1 MKSPLLKLING
12 TILMIYDSSVGSH
25 LVMFSLF
32 GELWVSFRGTQVRD
46 FRKGLLKFVSIRI
59 IEEYSPKNPTY
70 SGLFRDIETDLRC
83 RQKQTSYLPDVCS
96 VHSGFDK
103 SKIFKIKIK
112 SNFKF

>member
-1 MKSPLLKLING
+1 
-12 TILMIYDSSVGSH
+12 MIYDSSVGSH